1 MMRVAAIQMRSGL
14 TAQDNIP
21 VLERLVGEAAA
32 LGATYIQTPEM
43 TGAMQRDRLVF
54 AESLKLQNDDLIVA
68 AASKLAKQLHVT
80 LHIGSTAIL
89 CADGKIA
96 NRALV
101 FAPDGR
107 LQTTYD
113 KIHMF
118 DVDLPNGESWR
129 ESATYTPGIEAVMAD
144 VGEAKVGL
152 AICYD
157 LRFAELF
164 RIYAENGAHILSL
177 PAAFTQQT
185 GEAHWH
191 VLLRARAIETGSFVV
206 AAAQGG
212 THADGRQTFGH
223 SMIIDPWGRI
233 LAEKNDAEPGVIIA
247 DLDLALVADARAR
260 IPNLKNRRAINLQ
273 SLTRQSE
280 IRAAE

>member
-14 TAQDNIP
+14 TPEENLP
-21 VLERLVGEAAA
+21 VLNTLVREAAS

-54 AESLKLQNDDLIVA
+54 AENLKLQHDDLIVR
-68 AASKLAKQLHVT
+68 AASKLAKELAIT

-89 CADGKIA
+89 RDDGKIA
-96 NRALV
+96 NRAFV
-101 FAPDGR
+101 FAPNGS
-107 LQTTYD
+107 LQATYD

-129 ESATYTPGIEAVMAD
+129 ESATYTPGTEAVIAD
-144 VGEAKVGL
+144 VGGVKLGL

-164 RIYAENGAHILSL
+164 RTYAENGAHILAL

-212 THADGRQTFGH
+212 THDDGRQTFGH

-233 LAEKNDAEPGVIIA
+233 LVEKNDTEPGVIAA
-247 DLDLALVADARAR
+247 DLDLALVTDARAR
-260 IPNLKNRRAINLQ
+260 IPNLKNRRAIHLQ
-273 SLTRQSE
+273 RVTQV
-280 IRAAE
+280 AAE